1 MEHDRLEAF
10 MTLVTG
16 ASRSITK
23 IKTKYMSNYGLGST
37 HTACMRKLFDCPDG
51 VTRTQLAESCD
62 LDKAQVTRIINE
74 LAEKGYAIESGA
86 KSQYKRRVML
96 TETGRKV
103 TTEINDI
110 VLNFNEYVSE
120 KISCDELETFYKVFG
135 IICTNLKSAEEFS
148 EPPITRKD

>member
-1 MEHDRLEAF
+1 

-37 HTACMRKLFDCPDG
+37 HTACMRKLFNSPDG

-74 LAEKGYAIESGA
+74 LSEKGYAVEIGG
-86 KSQYKRRVML
+86 KSHYKRRVML
-96 TETGRKV
+96 TDTGRQV
-103 TTEINDI
+103 AAEINDI
-110 VLNFNEYVSE
+110 VLDFNKYVSE
-120 KISCDELETFYKVFG
+120 SITTDEIATFYRVFG
-135 IICTNLKSAEEFS
+135 EICANLKSAEEFS
-148 EPPITRKD
+148 EPPVTGKD